1 MNYKKYI
8 ISKFKQSLEYK
19 VRIDERFSDAFKRLM
34 EVTNALH
41 DSKQLV
47 TAENVFAMTK
57 NNNITAYFC
66 AMHNELDRS
75 KR

>member
-19 VRIDERFSDAFKRLM
+19 VRIDEKFSDAFKRLM

-57 NNNITAYFC
+57 DNKITAYFC